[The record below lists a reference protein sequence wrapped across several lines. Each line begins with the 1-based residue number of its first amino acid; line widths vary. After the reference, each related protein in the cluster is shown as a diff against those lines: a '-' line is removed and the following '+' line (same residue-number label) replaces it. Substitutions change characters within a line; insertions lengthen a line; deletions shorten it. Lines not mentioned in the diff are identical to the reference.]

1 MIELK
6 TQVGGFWRFTAIKPD
21 GTRRVLAEFEDTAPK
36 QDLSQ
41 AIRAA
46 SRKMGE
52 KK

>member
-21 GTRRVLAEFEDTAPK
+21 GTRRVLAEFEETAPK

-41 AIRAA
+41 AVRAA
-46 SRKMGE
+46 SQVMGDRK
-52 KK
+52 